1 MARLM
6 AERGI
11 RLAAATCVMVAGG
24 VALFAH
30 EAGAQQT
37 KATPQPSAPKAA
49 PAPAQPGPA
58 GPQRVETIQYDNWTV
73 SCRDVVG
80 GTAKKTCSAQLSL
93 RFVQDNQQQALGA
106 WVIGRNETG
115 ALVSLLQ
122 LAHAAPAVQIQKGVT
137 LKLGNAPARKL
148 DYLACSP
155 KLCEATIVMDNAML
169 KDAAAAENAT
179 ITMHLT
185 NGKDVNI
192 NVQSIRGFDKAIAA
206 IGR

>member
-6 AERGI
+6 AAERRV
-11 RLAAATCVMVAGG
+11 RLVVAAYAIGAAG
-24 VALFAH
+24 VALFAL

-37 KATPQPSAPKAA
+37 KTTPQPSAPKAV
-49 PAPAQPGPA
+49 PAQPAPA
-58 GPQRVETIQYDNWTV
+58 GPQRVETIQYDDWTV

-93 RFVQDNQQQALGA
+93 RFVQENQQQSLGA
-106 WVIGRNETG
+106 WVIGRNEAG
-115 ALVSLLQ
+115 ALVSVLQ
-122 LAHAAPAVQIQKGVT
+122 LAHATPAVQIQKGVS

-155 KLCEATIVMDNAML
+155 KLCEASIAMDNAML
-169 KDAAAAENAT
+169 KDATAAANAT

-192 NVQSIRGFDKAIAA
+192 NIQSIRGFDKAIAA